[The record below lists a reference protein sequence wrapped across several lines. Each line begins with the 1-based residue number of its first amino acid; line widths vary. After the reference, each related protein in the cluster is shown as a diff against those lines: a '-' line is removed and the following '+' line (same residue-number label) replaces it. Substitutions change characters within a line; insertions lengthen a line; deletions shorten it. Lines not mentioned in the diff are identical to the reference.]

1 MKTDLTLQRD
11 VMAELQWEPAINAA
25 QIGVEVKKGVVI
37 LAGHVDTYA
46 EKYRAEKAAQRVD
59 GVKALIT
66 EIEVVLP
73 DIHHRSDMDIASAI
87 NNMMDW
93 ATFNG
98 KEKIHVMVENGWAT
112 LSGAVEWEFQHKAAL
127 QMIRYVTGIRGIHD
141 HIVIKPKISVSVVR
155 SDIEAAMKRRALKD
169 ASDVHVDIHDSDIV
183 LTGKVHSLAERTL
196 VERTAWDTPGVRTVI
211 DHLEVV

>member
-1 MKTDLTLQRD
+1 MKTDLMLQRD
-11 VMAELQWEPAINAA
+11 VMAELQWEPAINSA

-66 EIEVVLP
+66 EIEVTLP
-73 DIHHRSDMDIASAI
+73 DIHKRSDMDIAAAI

-98 KEKIHVMVENGWAT
+98 KDKIKVMVENGWVT

-127 QMIRYVTGIRGIHD
+127 QMIRYITGIRGIHD
-141 HIVIKPKISVSVVR
+141 HIIIHPKISVSAVR
-155 SDIEAAMKRRALKD
+155 SDIEAAMKRQAIKD
-169 ASDVHVDIHDSDIV
+169 VSQVHVDLNESDIV
-183 LTGKVHSLAERTL
+183 LTGKVHSLAERAL
-196 VERTAWDTPGVRTVI
+196 VERTAWDTPGVRSVI